1 MEPLVRMNHAL
12 QYASRI
18 VYGTTECLQLTYTLA
33 QRVKDLPGCMIECGV
48 AAGAQ
53 VIMLASACPEK
64 TVYAFDSFQGIC
76 MPSNR
81 DDQMPGIKMLT
92 SWEQKALPDPG
103 QHALVSSG
111 ATVVPEESFWDHIHN
126 ALGQDTNIKTV
137 KGWFEHTVQDFKE
150 PIALLRLD
158 GDLYNSTFVC
168 LLHLFPR
175 LLDGA
180 VLIVDDYQLKG
191 CWDAVNEYF
200 ELISYQPDWI
210 YDAGVI
216 YLFK

>member
-1 MEPLVRMNHAL
+1 MTHAL

-33 QRVKDLPGCMIECGV
+33 HRVKDLQGCFVECGV

-53 VIMLASACPEK
+53 VIVMASACPEK
-64 TVYAFDSFQGIC
+64 TVYAFDSFDGLPY
-76 MPSNR
+76 PSNR
-81 DDQMPGIKMLT
+81 DDQMPGLKVLT
-92 SWEQKALPDPG
+92 AWEQKSLPEPG
-103 QHALVSSG
+103 HHRLESTG
-111 ATVVPEESFWDHIHN
+111 AVVIPEDNFWEHVHN
-126 ALGQDTNIKTV
+126 ALGKETKITTV
-137 KGWFEHTVQDFKE
+137 KGWFENTVQDFKE

-175 LLDGA
+175 LLEGG
-180 VLIVDDYQLKG
+180 VLIIDDYQLKG